1 MSTVINIET
10 GIKGLTP
17 DQIQPGI
24 NTAIYGQS
32 GRIVRLLASA
42 EELQIRD
49 DQYPHVRLLAT
60 LEGSTFRVDV
70 LTKSPLFP
78 NGKHPDFYAG
88 RFVPFA
94 LEYFESLGLSIPYY
108 KSLWWGNSDNY
119 AQWIEAMKNGLSAR
133 DALNETWAGKIRS
146 KLGFTQLIYMEVI
159 ENLKR
164 KDSLVTS
171 VVARS

>member
-1 MSTVINIET
+1 MSTDINIET

-32 GRIVRLLASA
+32 GRKVRLLASA

-49 DQYPHVRLLAT
+49 DQYPHVRLLAN

-78 NGKHPDFYAG
+78 KGKHPDFYAG

-94 LEYFESLGLSIPYY
+94 LEYFELLGLSIPYY

-119 AQWIEAMKNGLSAR
+119 IQWLEAIQKGLSPR
-133 DALNETWAGKIRS
+133 DALNETWAGKIRTQ
-146 KLGFTQLIYMEVI
+146 LGFTRLVSFEMI

-171 VVARS
+171 VVART